1 MGKNYRNY
9 SKTSVHPKRPF
20 EKERLDSELLL
31 IGKYGLKNKRE
42 VWRTQYLLTRIR
54 KAARE
59 LLTLEKD
66 DPRRLFEGQA
76 LIDRMMRIGVLD
88 KKENQLDYVLSLTT
102 QKFLERRLQ
111 TIVNANKFSRSIH
124 QARTLI
130 FQKKIALN
138 KGTRNQIINI
148 PSFVVRKENET
159 KIILI
164 PDKEG
169 ESRTKK
175 RTKKKKIILVKNI
188 IDTTGRKKRILFEY
202 LLALTIV

>member
-1 MGKNYRNY
+1 MGKNYRNH
-9 SKTSVHPKRPF
+9 SKTSVKPKRPF

-59 LLTLEKD
+59 LLTLEPN

-76 LIDRMMRIGVLD
+76 LIDRMMRIGVLNKD
-88 KKENQLDYVLSLTT
+88 EKELDYVLSLTT
-102 QKFLERRLQ
+102 QKFLDRRLQ
-111 TIVNANKFSRSIH
+111 TIVHSNTFAKSIH
-124 QARTLI
+124 QARVLI

-138 KGTRNQIINI
+138 RGARNQIINI

-159 KIILI
+159 KIIKLN
-164 PDKEG
+164 DKER

-175 RTKKKKIILVKNI
+175 RTKAKKEKAG
-188 IDTTGRKKRILFEY
+188 DAEE
-202 LLALTIV
+202 